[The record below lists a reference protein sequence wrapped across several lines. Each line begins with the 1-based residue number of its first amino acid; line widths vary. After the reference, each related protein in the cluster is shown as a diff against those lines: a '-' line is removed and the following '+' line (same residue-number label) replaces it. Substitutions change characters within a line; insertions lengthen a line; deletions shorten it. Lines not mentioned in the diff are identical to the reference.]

1 MKETFKA
8 FVVREQ
14 DGEFMGAL
22 ETKHIADLPEGEVL
36 IRVDYSCINYKDALS
51 VSGNHGV
58 TKEYPHTPGVDAA
71 GHIVTSTDPRFQE
84 GEAVVVNGFDFGMNT
99 SGGFQEYIRVPGDWI
114 TPLPNGVTTFEAMA
128 YGTAGLTAAQSVDE
142 LMQRVK
148 PEAGPVLVTGATG
161 GVGSVA
167 VALLLKLGFT
177 VHAVTGKEA
186 AADRLKQEGVT
197 EVLTRQSFL
206 DETTRPL
213 KKGTYAGIIDT
224 VGGPLLASIIRYVQ
238 YGGVVTTCGNVG
250 GAEMMLTV
258 YPFILRGVRLI
269 GIDAVQLPI
278 AERVRLWHQLTND
291 WKLSIRERVETKSLR
306 EIPDVVAS
314 LLDGTHQSRT
324 VIEI

>member
-1 MKETFKA
+1 MKDTFKA

-14 DGEFMGAL
+14 EDEFTGAL
-22 ETKHIADLPEGEVL
+22 EQKQVVELPEGDVL
-36 IRVDYSCINYKDALS
+36 IRVDYSCVNYKDALS
-51 VSGNHGV
+51 VTGNRGV
-58 TKEYPHTPGVDAA
+58 TKQYPHTPGVDAA

-114 TPLPNGVTTFEAMA
+114 TPLPTGFTTFEAMA

-142 LMQRVK
+142 LMERVK

-161 GVGSVA
+161 GVGSIA
-167 VALLLKLGFT
+167 IALLLKLGFT

-186 AADRLKQEGVT
+186 EADRLKQEGVT

-224 VGGPLLASIIRYVQ
+224 VGGPLLASVIRYVQ
-238 YGGVVTTCGNVG
+238 YGGLVTTCGNVG
-250 GAEMMLTV
+250 GAEMTLTV

-278 AERVRLWHQLTND
+278 AERVRLWYKLVD
-291 WKLSIRERVETKSLR
+291 EWKLPIGEWVTTKSLR

-314 LLDGTHQSRT
+314 LLDGTHQGRT